1 MNVHSCVCAH
11 AHVYVYGHTCVWTYM
26 WRSEIISGIVV
37 VQIPSI
43 SAFVVLFVCFSEKSS
58 LTEMR

>member
-43 SAFVVLFVCFSEKSS
+43 SVFVVLVCLFF
-58 LTEMR
+58 